1 MFNKEK
7 FLALCNEWSKNT
19 LMETL
24 EIEYID
30 AGEDFLKAKMPVN
43 SRVHQPMGLLHGG
56 ATVALA
62 ESVGSAASLMF
73 INPEK
78 QEVRGIEISANH
90 LRSNSGMQYKHSV
103 KSTVE
108 GAQNKMDV
116 ALAACAAVLKDQSA
130 NRLIHGHT
138 HLPAHHQESMHDQAW
153 QRWVLSDWDLDHP
166 VSERPRASALMI
178 NEYGVSYTDLIK
190 N

>member
-1 MFNKEK
+1 MSFDKDK
-7 FLALCNEWSKNT
+7 ILHLCNTWCKGT

-30 AGEDFLKAKMPVN
+30 AGEDFLTAKMPVN

-73 INPEK
+73 INTEK

-90 LRSNSGMQYKHSV
+90 LKSKREGTVFCTARIIHQGRSIHLWEIKIADEAGK
-103 KSTVE
+103 
-108 GAQNKMDV
+108 
-116 ALAACAAVLKDQSA
+116 
-130 NRLIHGHT
+130 LISLCKLT
-138 HLPAHHQESMHDQAW
+138 NMILP
-153 QRWVLSDWDLDHP
+153 R
-166 VSERPRASALMI
+166 R
-178 NEYGVSYTDLIK
+178 
-190 N
+190 